1 MDEDFDDDFGDDVNY
16 DEDDVIDDDVEDLEE
31 ELEEENE
38 EENEEDD
45 NVSEIYQP
53 KVEKKVD
60 NVLKTS
66 IKSRNVI
73 IVPPDERITDNR
85 LHKNEV
91 SFILSTRAKEIAK
104 HATHFL
110 ENNNHNNAIMIAY
123 HELYSHRCPLKLRR
137 QVGVSPKGDIII
149 EEWDTKTMVLPNI
162 SL

>member
-1 MDEDFDDDFGDDVNY
+1 MEEDFDEDFVEEDNY
-16 DEDDVIDDDVEDLEE
+16 YEE
-31 ELEEENE
+31 EVYEEIENESELEEEV
-38 EENEEDD
+38 EEDED
-45 NVSEIYQP
+45 DVSEIYQP
-53 KVEKKVD
+53 KMEKKVD
-60 NVLKTS
+60 PIMKLSTKP
-66 IKSRNVI
+66 RNVI

-110 ENNNHNNAIMIAY
+110 ENNTYNNAISIAY

-137 QVGVSPKGDIII
+137 QVGVSIKGDIIV

-162 SL
+162 PPL